1 MVERV
6 RKDDEDMVDAAE
18 MVGTDDDRHEVREA
32 RGAVDRIP
40 TAVGA
45 AGDHLLLVEQYR
57 GFDADLMRM
66 YYARLFPYQEMYKW
80 LSYGHDRK
88 HPQSDMSFFARRE
101 FSFTLDNDIY
111 IRYQSFKNCNDME
124 AAIRDKCPFKIDIGA
139 VFNFDPSKRQL
150 YHRAGSEKT
159 FAPVE
164 RELVFDVDISDYDDV
179 RVCCKGADV
188 CNRCWP
194 LMTVVI
200 RVLDTA
206 LREDFG
212 FMHILWVYSGRR
224 GVHCWVCDPRARRL
238 GNDQRSAIAEYFRV
252 YKGSENNAVKVALP
266 GPSLHPSLSRAYEQV
281 LERFFIEL
289 ILPGQ
294 ELLADKESWEKVLC
308 MIPDNDVRNQLRIR
322 WSSRRQ
328 PNGDV
333 DVNVQ
338 RWKDLE
344 KCVKASKVKTHGMR
358 RCLDEI
364 IFVYTYPR
372 LDFEVSKSMNH
383 LLKAP
388 FCVHPK
394 TGRVCVPIDPQACED
409 FDPTTVP
416 TVSQLLNELNT
427 ACAEETAGKTVE
439 SVKDFERTSMRE
451 AVEIFRST
459 FLDGLYKSCR
469 AELDAAHI
477 AKVQASSELLK
488 LAW

>member
-6 RKDDEDMVDAAE
+6 REDDADMVDTNE
-18 MVGTDDDRHEVREA
+18 MPGMDDDKHDVKETLAAIDHISPAVR
-32 RGAVDRIP
+32 D
-40 TAVGA
+40 
-45 AGDHLLLVEQYR
+45 AGDHLLLDQYQ
-57 GFDADLMRM
+57 GFDVDLMRM

-88 HPQSDMSFFARRE
+88 HPQSDTSFFARRE

-111 IRYQSFKNCNDME
+111 IRYQSFKSCNDME
-124 AAIRDKCPFKIDIGA
+124 SAIRDKCPFKIDVGA

-150 YHRAGSEKT
+150 YQSAGSEKI

-164 RELVFDVDISDYDDV
+164 RELVFDVDMSDYDDV

-212 FMHILWVYSGRR
+212 FAHILWVYSGRR
-224 GVHCWVCDPRARRL
+224 GVHCWVCDQRARKL
-238 GNDQRSAIAEYFRV
+238 NNEQRSAIAEYFRV
-252 YKGSENNAVKVALP
+252 YRGSENNAIKVSLP
-266 GPSLHPSLSRAYEQV
+266 GSSLHPSLSRAYEQV
-281 LERFFIEL
+281 LDRFFIEL

-294 ELLADKESWEKVLC
+294 ELLADEESWEKILH
-308 MIPDNDVRNQLRIR
+308 MIPDNDVRNQLRVN

-328 PNGDV
+328 TNSDV
-333 DVNVQ
+333 DVNVL

-344 KCVKASKVKTHGMR
+344 KCVKASKVKSHAMR

-372 LDFEVSKSMNH
+372 LDFEVSKNMNH

-394 TGRVCVPIDPQACED
+394 TGRVCVPIDPQTCED
-409 FDPTTVP
+409 FDPMAVP

-427 ACAEETAGKTVE
+427 ASSEETSKTVE
-439 SVKDFERTSMRE
+439 RVKDFEKTSMRE

-459 FLDGLYKSCR
+459 FLDDLCKSCK
-469 AELDAAHI
+469 AELDAAYMT
-477 AKVQASSELLK
+477 KVQASSKLPT